1 MSSAKHRRR
10 RSKMW
15 PVIALVLL
23 LTAFGSITMGLREH
37 QVPLPGPV
45 ALQDT
50 PPVGGVGAPSSGV
63 SSPGTG
69 SAETPRPVS
78 PRQPADLLPA
88 PSPAQS
94 SADLGVPGP
103 ELSGSPGGTAS
114 TSVPVAPP
122 PPPAVTNPAPGVPA
136 AAPSNATGPQVP
148 RPVPAPAVTNPA
160 PTPAAAPSNATGP
173 AVPRSVPVALRV
185 PAIGVDV
192 SLSTLGLNPDR
203 TVQVPTDFQQP
214 GWFGLGPSPGQTGS
228 SVILGHVDSYKG
240 PAVFFRIRDLQ
251 VGDQVAVDLADGAT
265 AHFRVTAVAM
275 YAKDQFP
282 AQQVYAPHGG
292 SALQLVTCGGTFDT
306 HTRSYLSNIVA
317 YTTLV
322 ATTPATR

>member
-1 MSSAKHRRR
+1 
-10 RSKMW
+10 
-15 PVIALVLL
+15 VIAFVLL
-23 LTAFGSITMGLREH
+23 LTALGCITVGLRGH

-50 PPVGGVGAPSSGV
+50 PPAAGGVAAGGVGAASSGV
-63 SSPGTG
+63 SSPPVLGTPQL
-69 SAETPRPVS
+69 AS
-78 PRQPADLLPA
+78 PRQPEDLLPA
-88 PSPAQS
+88 PSPARS

-103 ELSGSPGGTAS
+103 ELLGSPGGTARP
-114 TSVPVAPP
+114 SVGVDPVAPR
-122 PPPAVTNPAPGVPA
+122 PA
-136 AAPSNATGPQVP
+136 
-148 RPVPAPAVTNPA
+148 
-160 PTPAAAPSNATGP
+160 
-173 AVPRSVPVALRV
+173 PVALRI

-192 SLSTLGLNPDR
+192 SLSTLGLNADH
-203 TVQVPTDFQQP
+203 TVQVPTDFQQA

-228 SVILGHVDSYKG
+228 AVILGHVG
-240 PAVFFRIRDLQ
+240 
-251 VGDQVAVDLADGAT
+251 LADGAI
-265 AHFRVTAVAM
+265 AHFRVSAVAM

-322 ATTPATR
+322 ATTPATGQ

>member
-1 MSSAKHRRR
+1 MSPAKHRRR
-10 RSKMW
+10 QSRTW

-23 LTAFGSITMGLREH
+23 LTALGCITVGLRGH

-50 PPVGGVGAPSSGV
+50 PPAAGGVAAGGVGAASSGG
-63 SSPGTG
+63 SSPVMGTAG
-69 SAETPRPVS
+69 TPQLAS
-78 PRQPADLLPA
+78 PRQPEDLLPA
-88 PSPAQS
+88 PSPARS

-103 ELSGSPGGTAS
+103 KLSGSPGGTARPS
-114 TSVPVAPP
+114 IGVDPVAPR
-122 PPPAVTNPAPGVPA
+122 PA
-136 AAPSNATGPQVP
+136 
-148 RPVPAPAVTNPA
+148 
-160 PTPAAAPSNATGP
+160 
-173 AVPRSVPVALRV
+173 PVALRI

-192 SLSTLGLNPDR
+192 SLSTLGLNADH
-203 TVQVPTDFQQP
+203 TVQVPTDFQQA

-228 SVILGHVDSYKG
+228 AVILGHVDSYTG
-240 PAVFFRIRDLQ
+240 PAVFFQIRTLRA
-251 VGDQVAVDLADGAT
+251 GDQVNVSLADGAI
-265 AHFRVTAVAM
+265 AHFRVSAVAM

-322 ATTPATR
+322 ATTPATGQ

>member
-1 MSSAKHRRR
+1 MSPAKHRRR
-10 RSKMW
+10 QSRTW

-23 LTAFGSITMGLREH
+23 LTALGCITMGLRGH

-50 PPVGGVGAPSSGV
+50 PPAAGGVAAGGVGAASSGG
-63 SSPGTG
+63 SSPVMGTAG
-69 SAETPRPVS
+69 TPQLAS
-78 PRQPADLLPA
+78 PRQPEDLLPA
-88 PSPAQS
+88 PSPARS

-103 ELSGSPGGTAS
+103 ELSGSPGGTARP
-114 TSVPVAPP
+114 SVGVDPVAPR
-122 PPPAVTNPAPGVPA
+122 PA
-136 AAPSNATGPQVP
+136 
-148 RPVPAPAVTNPA
+148 
-160 PTPAAAPSNATGP
+160 
-173 AVPRSVPVALRV
+173 PVALRI

-192 SLSTLGLNPDR
+192 SLSTLGLNADH
-203 TVQVPTDFQQP
+203 TVQVPTDFQQA

-228 SVILGHVDSYKG
+228 AVILGHVDSYTG
-240 PAVFFRIRDLQ
+240 PAVFFQIRTLRA
-251 VGDQVAVDLADGAT
+251 GDQVNVSLADGAI
-265 AHFRVTAVAM
+265 AHFQVSAVAM

-322 ATTPATR
+322 ATTPATGQ

>member
-1 MSSAKHRRR
+1 
-10 RSKMW
+10 
-15 PVIALVLL
+15 VIALVLL
-23 LTAFGSITMGLREH
+23 LTGFGSITMGLRGH

-50 PPVGGVGAPSSGV
+50 PPAATSPAAGGIGAPSSGA
-63 SSPGTG
+63 SSPVTG
-69 SAETPRPVS
+69 SAETPQPAS
-78 PRQPADLLPA
+78 PRQPADLLPT

-94 SADLGVPGP
+94 PTDLGVPGP
-103 ELSGSPGGTAS
+103 ELSGSPGGTAR
-114 TSVPVAPP
+114 TSVRVAPP
-122 PPPAVTNPAPGVPA
+122 PPPPPTVPNPGPGVPV
-136 AAPSNATGPQVP
+136 AAPSNT
-148 RPVPAPAVTNPA
+148 
-160 PTPAAAPSNATGP
+160 TGP

-228 SVILGHVDSYKG
+228 AVILGHVDSYKG
-240 PAVFFRIRDLQ
+240 PAVFFRIRTLRA
-251 VGDQVAVDLADGAT
+251 GDQVNVSLADGAI
-265 AHFRVTAVAM
+265 AHFQVTAVAM

-322 ATTPATR
+322 ATTPATG

>member
-1 MSSAKHRRR
+1 MSPAKHRRR
-10 RSKMW
+10 QSRTW

-23 LTAFGSITMGLREH
+23 LTALGCITVGLRGH

-50 PPVGGVGAPSSGV
+50 PPAAGGVAAGGVGAASSGG
-63 SSPGTG
+63 SSPVMG
-69 SAETPRPVS
+69 SAGTPQLAS
-78 PRQPADLLPA
+78 PRQPEDLLPA
-88 PSPAQS
+88 PSPARS

-103 ELSGSPGGTAS
+103 ELSGSPGGTAR
-114 TSVPVAPP
+114 TSVGVAPAAP
-122 PPPAVTNPAPGVPA
+122 TVPNPGPGVPA
-136 AAPSNATGPQVP
+136 AAPSG
-148 RPVPAPAVTNPA
+148 
-160 PTPAAAPSNATGP
+160 ATGP
-173 AVPRSVPVALRV
+173 AVPRSAPVALRI

-192 SLSTLGLNPDR
+192 SLSTLGLNADH
-203 TVQVPTDFQQP
+203 TVQVPTDFQQA
-214 GWFGLGPSPGQTGS
+214 GWFGLGPTPGQTGS
-228 SVILGHVDSYKG
+228 AVILGHVDSYTG
-240 PAVFFRIRDLQ
+240 PAVFFQIRTLRP
-251 VGDQVAVDLADGAT
+251 GDQVNVSLADGAI
-265 AHFRVTAVAM
+265 AHFQVSAVAM

-322 ATTPATR
+322 ATTPAAGQ

>member
-1 MSSAKHRRR
+1 MSPAKHRRR
-10 RSKMW
+10 QSRTW

-23 LTAFGSITMGLREH
+23 LTALGCITVGLRGH

-50 PPVGGVGAPSSGV
+50 PPAAGGVAAGGVGAASSGG
-63 SSPGTG
+63 SSPVMGTAG
-69 SAETPRPVS
+69 TPQLAS
-78 PRQPADLLPA
+78 PRQPEDLLPA
-88 PSPAQS
+88 PSPARS

-103 ELSGSPGGTAS
+103 ELSGSPGGTARPS
-114 TSVPVAPP
+114 I
-122 PPPAVTNPAPGVPA
+122 GVD
-136 AAPSNATGPQVP
+136 
-148 RPVPAPAVTNPA
+148 
-160 PTPAAAPSNATGP
+160 
-173 AVPRSVPVALRV
+173 PVALRPTPV
-185 PAIGVDV
+185 ALRIPAIGVDV
-192 SLSTLGLNPDR
+192 SLSTLGLNADH
-203 TVQVPTDFQQP
+203 TVQVPTDFQQA

-228 SVILGHVDSYKG
+228 AVILGHVDSYTG
-240 PAVFFRIRDLQ
+240 PAVFFQIRTLRA
-251 VGDQVAVDLADGAT
+251 GDQVNVSLADGAI
-265 AHFRVTAVAM
+265 AHFQVTAVAM

-322 ATTPATR
+322 ATTPATGQ

>member
-1 MSSAKHRRR
+1 M
-10 RSKMW
+10 
-15 PVIALVLL
+15 IALVLL
-23 LTAFGSITMGLREH
+23 LTALGCITVGLRGH

-50 PPVGGVGAPSSGV
+50 PPAAGGVAAGGVGAASSGV
-63 SSPGTG
+63 SSPVLGTAG
-69 SAETPRPVS
+69 SPQLPS
-78 PRQPADLLPA
+78 PRQPEDLLPA
-88 PSPAQS
+88 PSPARS

-103 ELSGSPGGTAS
+103 VPPGSPGGTARP
-114 TSVPVAPP
+114 SVGVDPV
-122 PPPAVTNPAPGVPA
+122 
-136 AAPSNATGPQVP
+136 VP
-148 RPVPAPAVTNPA
+148 RPA
-160 PTPAAAPSNATGP
+160 
-173 AVPRSVPVALRV
+173 PVALRI

-192 SLSTLGLNPDR
+192 SLSTLGLNADR
-203 TVQVPTDFQQP
+203 TVQVPTDFQQA

-228 SVILGHVDSYKG
+228 AVILGHVDSYRG
-240 PAVFFRIRDLQ
+240 PAVFFQIRTLRA
-251 VGDQVAVDLADGAT
+251 GDQVNVSLADGAI
-265 AHFRVTAVAM
+265 AHFRVSAVAM

-322 ATTPATR
+322 ATTPATGP

>member
-1 MSSAKHRRR
+1 
-10 RSKMW
+10 
-15 PVIALVLL
+15 VIALVLL
-23 LTAFGSITMGLREH
+23 LTALGCITVGLRGH

-50 PPVGGVGAPSSGV
+50 PPAAGGVAAGGVGAASSGV
-63 SSPGTG
+63 PSPPVMGTAG
-69 SAETPRPVS
+69 TPQLAS
-78 PRQPADLLPA
+78 PRQPEDLLPA
-88 PSPAQS
+88 PSPARS
-94 SADLGVPGP
+94 SGDLGVPGP
-103 ELSGSPGGTAS
+103 ELSGSPGGTARP
-114 TSVPVAPP
+114 SVGVAPAP
-122 PPPAVTNPAPGVPA
+122 PTVPNPGPGVPA
-136 AAPSNATGPQVP
+136 AAPSG
-148 RPVPAPAVTNPA
+148 
-160 PTPAAAPSNATGP
+160 ATGP
-173 AVPRSVPVALRV
+173 AVPRSAPVALRI

-192 SLSTLGLNPDR
+192 SLSTLGLNADH

-228 SVILGHVDSYKG
+228 AVILGHVDSYTD
-240 PAVFFRIRDLQ
+240 PAVFFQILTLRA
-251 VGDQVAVDLADGAT
+251 GDQVNVSLADGAI
-265 AHFRVTAVAM
+265 AHFQVSAVAM

-322 ATTPATR
+322 ATTPATGQ

>member
-1 MSSAKHRRR
+1 MSPAKHRRR
-10 RSKMW
+10 QSRTW

-23 LTAFGSITMGLREH
+23 LTALGCITVGLRGH

-50 PPVGGVGAPSSGV
+50 PPAAGGVAAGGVGAASSGV
-63 SSPGTG
+63 SSPVMG
-69 SAETPRPVS
+69 SAGTPQLAS
-78 PRQPADLLPA
+78 PRQPEDLLPA
-88 PSPAQS
+88 PSPARS

-103 ELSGSPGGTAS
+103 ELSGSPGGTARP
-114 TSVPVAPP
+114 SVGVDPV
-122 PPPAVTNPAPGVPA
+122 
-136 AAPSNATGPQVP
+136 VP
-148 RPVPAPAVTNPA
+148 RPA
-160 PTPAAAPSNATGP
+160 
-173 AVPRSVPVALRV
+173 PVALRI

-192 SLSTLGLNPDR
+192 SLSTLGLNADH
-203 TVQVPTDFQQP
+203 TVQVPTDFQQA

-228 SVILGHVDSYKG
+228 AVILGHVDSYTG
-240 PAVFFRIRDLQ
+240 PAVFFQIRTLRA
-251 VGDQVAVDLADGAT
+251 GDQVNVSLADGAI
-265 AHFRVTAVAM
+265 AHFQVSAVAM

-322 ATTPATR
+322 ATTPATGQ

>member
-1 MSSAKHRRR
+1 
-10 RSKMW
+10 
-15 PVIALVLL
+15 VIALVLL
-23 LTAFGSITMGLREH
+23 LTALGCITMGLRGH

-50 PPVGGVGAPSSGV
+50 PPAAGGVAAGGVGAASSGV
-63 SSPGTG
+63 SSPPVIGTAG
-69 SAETPRPVS
+69 TPQLAS
-78 PRQPADLLPA
+78 PRQPEDLLPA
-88 PSPAQS
+88 PSPARS

-103 ELSGSPGGTAS
+103 ALSGSPGGTARP
-114 TSVPVAPP
+114 SVGVDPVAPR
-122 PPPAVTNPAPGVPA
+122 PA
-136 AAPSNATGPQVP
+136 
-148 RPVPAPAVTNPA
+148 
-160 PTPAAAPSNATGP
+160 
-173 AVPRSVPVALRV
+173 PVALRI

-192 SLSTLGLNPDR
+192 SLSTLGLNADH
-203 TVQVPTDFQQP
+203 TVQVPTDFQQA

-228 SVILGHVDSYKG
+228 AVILGHVDSYTG
-240 PAVFFRIRDLQ
+240 PAVFFQIRTLRA
-251 VGDQVAVDLADGAT
+251 GDQVNVSLADGAI
-265 AHFRVTAVAM
+265 AHFRVSAVAM

-322 ATTPATR
+322 ATTPATGP

>member
-1 MSSAKHRRR
+1 MSPAKHRRR
-10 RSKMW
+10 QSRTG

-23 LTAFGSITMGLREH
+23 LTALGCITMGLRGH

-50 PPVGGVGAPSSGV
+50 PPAAGGVAAGGVGAASSGV
-63 SSPGTG
+63 SSPVLGTAG
-69 SAETPRPVS
+69 TPQLAS
-78 PRQPADLLPA
+78 PRQPEDLLPA
-88 PSPAQS
+88 PSPARS

-103 ELSGSPGGTAS
+103 ELSGSPGGTARP
-114 TSVPVAPP
+114 SVGVDPVAPR
-122 PPPAVTNPAPGVPA
+122 PA
-136 AAPSNATGPQVP
+136 
-148 RPVPAPAVTNPA
+148 
-160 PTPAAAPSNATGP
+160 
-173 AVPRSVPVALRV
+173 PVALRI

-192 SLSTLGLNPDR
+192 SLSTLGLNADH
-203 TVQVPTDFQQP
+203 TVQVPTDFQQA

-228 SVILGHVDSYKG
+228 AVILGHVDSYTG
-240 PAVFFRIRDLQ
+240 PAVFFQIRTLRA
-251 VGDQVAVDLADGAT
+251 GDQVNVSLADGAI
-265 AHFRVTAVAM
+265 AHFRVSAVAM

-322 ATTPATR
+322 ATTPATGQ